1 MGGFDRGSRSS
12 DGHSEVRWQVAN
24 HPDGDSTLRFRAAV
38 HWRPIARGCLNVCRE
53 RYSDCFRSRSRRA
66 SVLAVTGLLAVAAV
80 QAEPF
85 SLRVAFG
92 YGDDPPDRW
101 AGSIGTN
108 GARIDELGGW
118 LFASEDRI
126 ELDTF
131 ELVTRH
137 PTRPEATQKGLVVRG
152 SADPGARLDVSS
164 QHGDFSFRL
173 DELSAGNELV
183 FLDGWVRVSGLL
195 GAEKLT
201 DDSRFDDYP
210 SVAVA
215 ANGAA
220 WLVWQSYSG
229 GRDEVRI
236 RKFDKSWRTFSR
248 VPGVTGDV
256 WRPQVALA
264 AGGRPWVVWSQQS
277 NGNFDLYA
285 RELDEATG
293 RWGDLV
299 RLSSHPSQD
308 IEHHLVADS
317 RGWLWVVWQ
326 GFRAGNADI
335 FLRFHN
341 GAQWSREIQLSDHPA
356 NDWEPRIAIDRQGS
370 AVVVWDSYRNGN
382 YDVFLR
388 RFAGG
393 ELGPLVPVATTA
405 KFEAHAS
412 VAVDLD
418 GRVWVAWNEGAANWG
433 KDSGPTTDPGWIARG
448 RELWT
453 TWINQPSSPGAR
465 LYESRKVNLAVFEGG
480 RRMVPRSSLADA
492 LEGAGIPDHDFPQL
506 HVDPATGR
514 VALLFHRW
522 NHVRWTESLGF
533 RPTYWEHAVVFFE
546 GERWSA
552 VRTMP
557 ESWGRISARA
567 DAAFGPDGSLTVVW
581 PTDGRLEQRP
591 VREVRANILA
601 GRLGPADGPV
611 SLELVPSA
619 PGDPTPS
626 ASVHPRESADVAAIR
641 AYRTSI
647 RGTENRIVRGDLH
660 RHSEFS
666 WDSSGGMVDGSVFDF
681 YRYMLDAAAMD
692 FGAVTDHNSG
702 GDSEYWWWLGEKS
715 SDLFHIGPAFTT
727 LYGYERSVAYPNGHR
742 NIFHTRR
749 GVPVVSFHTKADF
762 DRPRPTV
769 AAGRDTVLENDT
781 KLLYES
787 LRRSGGISVPHTTAS
802 NMGTD
807 WRDNDPEV
815 EPVVEVF
822 QGDRVSYEHPG
833 APRAPRSAADNPI
846 GGYQED
852 GFLWNAYRKGY
863 MLGMIASS
871 DHWSTHISYA
881 MVYTEAPTRAA
892 IFDAIKQRRTY
903 GATDNII
910 LEYRLGEHFMGEAFA
925 AESIPPLQVRVEG
938 TGNVAR
944 VEVIRNER
952 VVYATRPN
960 RPDVS
965 VVYTDND
972 PPPARAYYYVR
983 VAQDD
988 GEIAWGS
995 PIWVERLKSP

>member
-1 MGGFDRGSRSS
+1 M
-12 DGHSEVRWQVAN
+12 
-24 HPDGDSTLRFRAAV
+24 
-38 HWRPIARGCLNVCRE
+38 CRE
-53 RYSDCFRSRSRRA
+53 LFAGRSLSHRRRA
-66 SVLAVTGLLAVAAV
+66 CVLAAIGMLVTAAV
-80 QAEPF
+80 QADPF
-85 SLRVAFG
+85 SVRVTFG
-92 YGDDPPDRW
+92 YGDDPPERW
-101 AGSIGTN
+101 AGSIGAE
-108 GARIDELGGW
+108 GARIDELDGW
-118 LFASEDRI
+118 LFASQDRI

-131 ELVTRH
+131 EVVTKH
-137 PTRPEATQKGLVVRG
+137 PTRPEPTPKGLLVRG
-152 SADPGARLDVSS
+152 SADPGGRLEVTSD
-164 QHGDFSFRL
+164 HGNFSFRL
-173 DELSAGNELV
+173 EELSAGDQLV
-183 FLDGWVRVSGLL
+183 FLDGSVRVSGLL

-215 ANGAA
+215 ASGAS

-229 GRDEVRI
+229 GRDEVRL
-236 RKFDKSWRTFSR
+236 RKLDGSWRTFSR
-248 VPGVTGDV
+248 VPGATGDV
-256 WRPQVALA
+256 WRPQVALSA
-264 AGGRPWVVWSQQS
+264 NGRPWVVWAQQS
-277 NGNFDLYA
+277 DGNFDLFA
-285 RELDEATG
+285 RGFDEARS

-299 RLSSHPSQD
+299 RLSSHPNPD
-308 IEHHLVADS
+308 IEHHVVEDS

-326 GFRAGNADI
+326 GFRDANSDI
-335 FLRFHN
+335 FLRFHD
-341 GAQWSREIQLSDHPA
+341 GSRWSREIQVSDHPA

-393 ELGPLVPVATTA
+393 QLGPVVPVADTE

-418 GRVWVAWNEGAANWG
+418 GRVWVAWDEGAVNWG
-433 KDSGPTTDPGWIARG
+433 KDSGPTTDPRWFARG

-453 TWINQPSSPGAR
+453 TWINQPSAPGAR
-465 LYESRKVNLAVFEGG
+465 LYESRKINLAVLEGG
-480 RRMVPRSSLADA
+480 RRMVPSSSLADKLSA
-492 LEGAGIPDHDFPQL
+492 AGIPDHDFPQL
-506 HVDPATGR
+506 HVDPSSGR
-514 VALLFHRW
+514 IALLFHRW

-546 GERWSA
+546 GDRWST

-567 DAAFGPDGSLTVVW
+567 DAAFGPDGSLRVVW

-591 VREVRANILA
+591 VRNVRANIVA
-601 GRLGPADGPV
+601 ARLGPAEGPV
-611 SLELVPSA
+611 SLDLVSSDPGDSA
-619 PGDPTPS
+619 PAP
-626 ASVHPRESADVAAIR
+626 SVHPRESAEVDAIR
-641 AYRTSI
+641 SYRTSI
-647 RGTENRIVRGDLH
+647 SGVENRIVRGDLH
-660 RHSEFS
+660 RHTEFS

-702 GDSEYWWWLGEKS
+702 GDSEYWWWLIEKTC
-715 SDLFHIGPAFTT
+715 DLFHVRSAFTT
-727 LYGYERSVAYPNGHR
+727 FYAYERSVVYPNGHR

-749 GVPVVSFHTKADF
+749 GVPVVSFHTKAGF

-787 LRRSGGISVPHTTAS
+787 LRRSGGISVPHTTGS
-802 NMGTD
+802 SMGTD
-807 WRDNDPEV
+807 WRDNDPDV
-815 EPVVEVF
+815 EPVVEIF

-846 GGYQED
+846 GGYRED

-863 MLGMIASS
+863 RLGTIASS

-910 LEYRLGEHFMGEAFA
+910 LEYRLGEHFMGAAFA
-925 AESIPPLQVRVEG
+925 TESVPPLRVHVEG
-938 TGNVAR
+938 TGTVAR

-952 VVYATRPN
+952 TVYATRPN
-960 RPDVS
+960 QREVS
-965 VVYTDND
+965 VVYTDTD
-972 PPPARAYYYVR
+972 PPSGRAYYYVR
-983 VAQDD
+983 VVQDN

>member
-1 MGGFDRGSRSS
+1 MCRACCAGCSL
-12 DGHSEVRWQVAN
+12 
-24 HPDGDSTLRFRAAV
+24 LR
-38 HWRPIARGCLNVCRE
+38 P
-53 RYSDCFRSRSRRA
+53 RRA
-66 SVLAVTGLLAVAAV
+66 CVLVVTALLVVAVVHAD
-80 QAEPF
+80 PF
-85 SLRVAFG
+85 SVRVTFG
-92 YGDDPPDRW
+92 YGDAPPDRW
-101 AGSIGTN
+101 VGSIGADA
-108 GARIDELGGW
+108 ARIDVLGGW
-118 LFASEDRI
+118 LFAGQDRI
-126 ELDTF
+126 ELDSF
-131 ELVTRH
+131 ELVTKH
-137 PTRPEATQKGLVVRG
+137 PTRPEPIRKGLIVRG
-152 SADPGARLDVSS
+152 SADPGARLEVSTD
-164 QHGDFSFRL
+164 HGDFSFRL
-173 DELSAGNELV
+173 DELPAGAELV
-183 FLDGWVRVSGLL
+183 FLDGLVRVSGLVT
-195 GAEKLT
+195 AEKLT

-215 ANGAA
+215 ANGDS

-229 GRDEVRI
+229 GRDEIRL
-236 RKFDKSWRTFSR
+236 RKFDGSWRTFSP

-256 WRPQVALA
+256 WRPQVAVPA
-264 AGGRPWVVWSQQS
+264 DGRPWVVWSQQRD
-277 NGNFDLYA
+277 GNFDLYA
-285 RELDEATG
+285 REMDEARS

-299 RLSSHPSQD
+299 RLSSQPNPD
-308 IEHHLVADS
+308 IEHHVVGDS

-326 GFRAGNADI
+326 GFRDGDSDI
-335 FLRFHN
+335 FLRFHD
-341 GAQWSREIQLSDHPA
+341 GSSWSREIQVSEHPA
-356 NDWEPRIAIDRQGS
+356 NDWEPRIAVDRQGS
-370 AVVVWDSYRNGN
+370 AAVVWDSYRNGN

-393 ELGPLVPVATTA
+393 ELGPLVAVAATE

-418 GRVWVAWNEGAANWG
+418 GRVWVAWDEGAANWG
-433 KDSGPTTDPGWIARG
+433 KDSGPTADPRWIGRG

-465 LYESRKVNLAVFEGG
+465 LYESRKINLAVFEGA
-480 RRMVPRSSLADA
+480 RRMVPRSDLADA
-492 LEGAGIPDHDFPQL
+492 LAAAGIPDHDFPQL
-506 HVDPATGR
+506 HVDPASGR

-522 NHVRWTESLGF
+522 NHVRWTDSLGF
-533 RPTYWEHAVVFFE
+533 RPTYWEHAVVFLE
-546 GERWSA
+546 GDRWSG
-552 VRTMP
+552 VRTLP

-567 DAAFGPDGSLTVVW
+567 DGAFGPDGSLRVVW

-591 VREVRANILA
+591 VRTVRANILA
-601 GRLGPADGPV
+601 ARLEPADGPV
-611 SLELVPSA
+611 SLELVLSDPIDPA
-619 PGDPTPS
+619 PVPP
-626 ASVHPRESADVAAIR
+626 VHPRESEEVAAVR
-641 AYRTSI
+641 AYRTSV
-647 RGTENRIVRGDLH
+647 RGTEHRIVRGDLH

-681 YRYMLDAAAMD
+681 YRYMLDAASMD

-702 GDSEYWWWLGEKS
+702 GDSEYWWWLIEKTC
-715 SDLFHIGPAFTT
+715 DLFNVRAAFTT

-749 GVPVVSFHTKADF
+749 GVPVVSFHTTADF

-769 AAGRDTVLENDT
+769 AAGRGAVLENDT
-781 KLLYES
+781 RLLYES
-787 LRRSGGISVPHTTAS
+787 LRRSGGISVPHTTGS
-802 NMGTD
+802 SMGTD

-815 EPVVEVF
+815 EPVVEIF

-846 GGYQED
+846 GGYRED

-863 MLGMIASS
+863 RLGTIASS

-910 LEYRLGEHFMGEAFA
+910 LDYRLGEHFMGEAFST
-925 AESIPPLQVRVEG
+925 ESIPPLQIHVQG
-938 TGNVAR
+938 TGTIAR

-952 VVYATRPN
+952 AVYATRPN
-960 RPDVS
+960 QQGVS

-972 PPPARAYYYVR
+972 PPLGRAYYYVR
-983 VAQDD
+983 VVQDN

-995 PIWVERLKSP
+995 PIWVERLQAP